1 MGVSKDYKERFFMS
15 EWQKTHPM
23 GTVLGDPLP
32 GAPVLAARG
41 DTVTGVRTI
50 TLKQPGQADVLAG
63 KKDGRYPRYDR
74 PLTVEVWYP
83 ALPGTDEIRA
93 VYTDHMG
100 RADLNNLT
108 PYSIDGRA
116 YRNAEPDAS
125 AGPCPV
131 IVISHGYPG
140 SRILLVNLAENLSSK
155 GYVVFSIGHTDNTY
169 EDFPTQGSIE
179 SAVIHRTLD
188 QRFVIS
194 QLKTLNREGFL
205 RGLLLPDTV
214 GLIGFSM
221 GGYGALRTVGARI
234 SKKVLEET
242 FAPVAE
248 EVEEAEDWHGDK
260 TVKAAVLFAPATF
273 WFDPTL
279 SEDIDI
285 PTLWFC
291 GTADRTVGYDAVRQC
306 CEGATNSG
314 RIFVS
319 YERCG
324 HNVANNPAPL
334 AARSSS
340 WEIYKRWSDPVW
352 DTWKLNNLNCHFA
365 TAFLDGIL
373 KGAADKA
380 AYLNVPTPC
389 GNDADSSA
397 GAGWPGFPEAAP
409 AGVILEH
416 FPNNT

>member
-1 MGVSKDYKERFFMS
+1 MS

-50 TLKQPGQADVLAG
+50 TLVQPGQADVLAG
-63 KKDGRYPRYDR
+63 KKEGRYSRYDR

-83 ALPGTDEIRA
+83 ALPGTDDTRA
-93 VYTDHMG
+93 VYTDHLG

-108 PYSIDGRA
+108 PSSIGGRA
-116 YRNAEPDAS
+116 YRNAEPDMS

-155 GYVVFSIGHTDNTY
+155 GYVVLSIGHTDNTY
-169 EDFPTQGSIE
+169 EDFPAQGSIE
-179 SAVIHRTLD
+179 SAVIHRSLD

-194 QLKTLNREGFL
+194 QLKMLNSEGFL
-205 RGLLLPDTV
+205 RGLLLPDAV

-221 GGYGALRTVGARI
+221 GGYGALRTIGARI
-234 SKKVLEET
+234 SQKVLEDV

-248 EVEEAEDWHGDK
+248 EVEEAEGWHGDK

-273 WFDPTL
+273 WFDPAL

-291 GTADRTVGYDAVRQC
+291 GTADKTVGYDAVRQC
-306 CEGATNSG
+306 CQGAAHSD
-314 RIFVS
+314 RFFVT

-334 AARSSS
+334 EAQSAS
-340 WEIYKRWSDPVW
+340 WEIYKRWADPVW
-352 DTWKLNNLNCHFA
+352 DTWKLNNLNCHFV

-373 KGAADKA
+373 KADAEKA

-389 GNDADSSA
+389 GKDAD
-397 GAGWPGFPEAAP
+397 GGKGTGWPGFPEAAP

-416 FPNNT
+416 LPPQA

>member
-1 MGVSKDYKERFFMS
+1 MNE
-15 EWQKTHPM
+15 EQKLHPM

-41 DTVTGVRTI
+41 NTVTGVRTI
-50 TLKQPGQADVLAG
+50 TLIQPGQADVLAG
-63 KKDGRYPRYDR
+63 KKDGLYPRYDR

-83 ALPGTDEIRA
+83 ALPGTEAERA

-100 RADLNNLT
+100 RADQNNLT

-116 YRNAEPDAS
+116 YRNAAPDPS

-155 GYVVFSIGHTDNTY
+155 GYVVLSIGHTDNTY
-169 EDFPTQGSIE
+169 EDFAAEGSIE
-179 SAVIHRTLD
+179 SAVIHRSLD

-194 QLKTLNREGFL
+194 HLKTLNEEGFL

-234 SKKVLEET
+234 SQKVLADI

-248 EVEEAEDWHGDK
+248 EVKEEANWHGDK
-260 TVKAAVLFAPATF
+260 TVKAAVLFAPAAF
-273 WFDPTL
+273 WFDPAQ
-279 SEDIDI
+279 SGDIDI

-291 GTADRTVGYDAVRQC
+291 GTADKTVGYDAVRQC
-306 CEGATNSG
+306 CEGATNSD
-314 RIFVS
+314 RIFIT

-334 AARSSS
+334 EAKSAS
-340 WEIYKRWSDPVW
+340 WEIYKRWADPVW
-352 DTWKLNNLNCHFA
+352 DTWKINNLNCHFV
-365 TAFLDGIL
+365 TAFMDGIL
-373 KGAADKA
+373 KGDAEKA

-389 GNDADSSA
+389 GKDADS
-397 GAGWPGFPEAAP
+397 GKGTGWPGFPEASP

-416 FPNNT
+416 LPPRA